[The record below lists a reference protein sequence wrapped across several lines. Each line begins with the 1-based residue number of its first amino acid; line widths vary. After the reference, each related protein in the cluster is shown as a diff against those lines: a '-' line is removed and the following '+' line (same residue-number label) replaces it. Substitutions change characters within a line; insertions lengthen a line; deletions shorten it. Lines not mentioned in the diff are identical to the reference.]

1 MNLLK
6 KFFFICTMVGLCSL
20 PAWAQ
25 VVVNYPVNG
34 AVVAPQFSL
43 SASDGTCSGQPVSA
57 MGFSLDSSSNNTFV
71 YSTSIYSA
79 VTATAGAHTLHVKA
93 WGNAGS
99 ACDTDVAI
107 TVDGV
112 SVSSPANDAPIS
124 STFTL
129 VANSVTCSLQPVTA
143 MGYSFDS
150 GATSFVYR
158 KLNEWLRDRAQWC
171 ADAARKIL
179 GQPGRWLRHRC
190 GTEY

>member
-1 MNLLK
+1 M
-6 KFFFICTMVGLCSL
+6 MGLCSF

-25 VVVNYPVNG
+25 VTVNYPANG

-43 SASDGTCSGQPVSA
+43 SAYDIACSGQPVSA

-71 YSTSIYSA
+71 YSTSIYSS
-79 VTATAGAHTLHVKA
+79 VTAPAGAHTLHVKS

-112 SVSSPANDAPIS
+112 SVSSPGNDAAIS

-129 VANSVTCSLQPVTA
+129 IANSVTCSLQPVSA

-150 GATSFVYR
+150 GTTAFVYANYMNGPVTAPSGAQTLHV
-158 KLNEWLRDRAQWC
+158 KSWGNQGAACDTDVALNIEGLRQPRP
-171 ADAARKIL
+171 AA
-179 GQPGRWLRHRC
+179 
-190 GTEY
+190 

>member
-1 MNLLK
+1 MNFLK
-6 KFFFICTMVGLCSL
+6 KFFSICTMVGLCSL

-25 VVVNYPVNG
+25 VAVNYPANG

-112 SVSSPANDAPIS
+112 SVSSPAQRRAH
-124 STFTL
+124 F
-129 VANSVTCSLQPVTA
+129 
-143 MGYSFDS
+143 FD
-150 GATSFVYR
+150 FHPR
-158 KLNEWLRDRAQWC
+158 RELRHMFI
-171 ADAARKIL
+171 AARH
-179 GQPGRWLRHRC
+179 GDGVFVRLRRHLLC
-190 GTEY
+190 DTQTQ